1 VRFILIKR
9 DLYIDQLRRFIDKPV
24 IKVLTGVRRSGKSS
38 ILMLLREEFM
48 NHGVASDKII
58 YINFESMN
66 YSEITKAKPLH
77 KHIKSKIVDNS
88 RYYLLF
94 DEIQEVEDWEKA
106 INSFLVDFNV
116 DIYITGSNSRLLSSE
131 LSTFIAGR
139 YIEINVK
146 TLSFAEY
153 LIFKQFRD
161 KHDESESNLFHKL
174 NNFIRLGGFPAI
186 HVADYGFDDAS
197 RVVSDI
203 YASALL
209 RDTIQRYKIRNI
221 ELLERI
227 VRFVF
232 DNIGNCFSANKVAD
246 YFKSQHRRIDLNTVY
261 NYLAALESS
270 FIAKRVQRY
279 DLRGKEILKTNEKYY
294 IADQSLK
301 YALLGY
307 KDRDISGIM
316 ENIVF
321 HELERRGYRVFIGK
335 LDDKEIDFVAEQKEE
350 RIYVQVAYKLSAEAT
365 VLREF
370 GPLLAIKDH
379 FPKYVVTMEEF
390 WQDNIEGVMHK
401 HLSDFLLMP
410 SYQY

>member
-1 VRFILIKR
+1 MIKR
-9 DLYIDQLRRFIDKPV
+9 DLYINQLRNFINKPV
-24 IKVLTGVRRSGKSS
+24 IKVLTGIRRSGKSS
-38 ILMLLREEFM
+38 ILMLLRDEFLNQGIND
-48 NHGVASDKII
+48 NHII
-58 YINFESMN
+58 YVNFESMN
-66 YSEITKAKPLH
+66 YSEITKARALH
-77 KHIKSKIVDNS
+77 QYVKGKIVDNA

-94 DEIQEVEDWEKA
+94 DEIQEVEEWEKA

-131 LSTFIAGR
+131 LSTLIAGR

-146 TLSFAEY
+146 TLSFTEY
-153 LIFKQFRD
+153 LVFKQSRD
-161 KHDESESNLFHKL
+161 GNEKPESNLFHQMHD
-174 NNFIRLGGFPAI
+174 FIRLGGFPAI
-186 HVADYGFDDAS
+186 HVAGYGFEDAG
-197 RVVSDI
+197 RIVSDI

-227 VRFVF
+227 VRFIF
-232 DNIGNCFSANKVAD
+232 DNIGNCFSANKIAD

-261 NYLAALESS
+261 NYLSALESS
-270 FIAKRVQRY
+270 FIVKRVQRY
-279 DLRGKEILKTNEKYY
+279 DLKGKEILKTNEKYY

-301 YALLGY
+301 YALSGY
-307 KDRDISGIM
+307 KDRDISGVM

-335 LDDKEIDFVAEQKEE
+335 FDDKEIDFVAEQKGE
-350 RIYVQVAYKLSAEAT
+350 RIYVQVAYKLSADST
-365 VLREF
+365 VSREF
-370 GPLLAIKDH
+370 APLLAIKDH
-379 FPKYVVTMEEF
+379 FPKYVVTLEEF

-410 SYQY
+410 SYSH